1 MGLRAA
7 PKKQKKRSG
16 LRAVREALRGRHG
29 SLKQHTR
36 EGPMIG
42 GVNTSTSR
50 LASAYNIGSEQLN
63 ATLTKIATGK
73 KFQNAAEDLLGYLKS
88 SKLKVDISGYQQ
100 VKQDLTEAKTFTAAA
115 VQAGSDM
122 YEKLTEMKN
131 VAAKYDVENAKAVK
145 DQDKLDQLT
154 ADFDALKAEVQSI
167 VANTKVDGKLVTGTT
182 EITSVA
188 LNPDGTDPLSIK
200 FTADFTGISTLAI
213 TGGAAGVTA
222 EMTEAL
228 TYLTESRTF
237 DNIVDQQVKLADTI
251 IASKQAVMSLITD
264 VDEAE
269 QMNEVID
276 LSIRQQAAVSMMA
289 QGNMLQSSLAKLY
302 E

>member
-1 MGLRAA
+1 
-7 PKKQKKRSG
+7 
-16 LRAVREALRGRHG
+16 
-29 SLKQHTR
+29 
-36 EGPMIG
+36 MIG

-100 VKQDLTEAKTFTAAA
+100 VKQDLTEVKAFTSAA

-131 VAAKYDVENAKAVK
+131 LAAKYDVENTKAVK

-167 VANTKVDGKLVTGTT
+167 VDNTKVDGKSLTGTT

-213 TGGAAGVTA
+213 TGGAAGVTT

-251 IASKQAVMSLITD
+251 IASKQAVDQLVSGI
-264 VDEAE
+264 DEAE
-269 QMNEVID
+269 EMSKAID
-276 LSIRQQAAVSMMA
+276 QQVRQQAAISMLA
-289 QGNMLQSSLAKLY
+289 QANQSRQSVMQLY
-302 E
+302 M

>member
-1 MGLRAA
+1 MVGGSSSITSNLNSVYSSNS
-7 PKKQKKRSG
+7 QLLSN
-16 LRAVREALRGRHG
+16 ALV
-29 SLKQHTR
+29 K
-36 EGPMIG
+36 
-42 GVNTSTSR
+42 
-50 LASAYNIGSEQLN
+50 LAS
-63 ATLTKIATGK
+63 GK

-100 VKQDLTEAKTFTAAA
+100 VKQDLTEVKAFTSAA

-131 VAAKYDVENAKAVK
+131 LAAKYDVENTKAVK

-167 VANTKVDGKLVTGTT
+167 VDNTKVDGKSLTGTT